1 MTYLNKFWLKSY
13 DQDVSGEIDPPSDT
27 VIDHL
32 EKHRQATGGMAA
44 LYFLGLTL
52 THEDVLSQ
60 ADRFACALQAAGYG
74 KGDVVGIC
82 LPNVPQYSITIL
94 GAFKAGCTVSNVSP
108 LLSPEEMVFQLDDCE
123 AKVLVIADV
132 LYPKFAGI
140 ADEAATV
147 KLVLQ
152 AGIFDVL
159 KFDPAAPMPTLTG
172 KSLKLFMAFL
182 NEQEARPLPR
192 ILTLDDVCFIQ
203 YTGGTTGM
211 PKGASL
217 THRNLMS
224 NMAQFA
230 AVYPLERGKD
240 IFCSGLPM
248 FHIAGLVVSM
258 LGFYFGMAQILI
270 PDPRN
275 VQHII
280 QESVKY
286 KPTVMVN
293 VPTLYLMLVREP
305 EFRNVD
311 WSGLKVCFSGAAP
324 FSQEGIN
331 ALEEV
336 VGKGKLSEL
345 YGSTETSPL
354 IAFDQ
359 KTARKRVG
367 SVGLPVPSTLVKIVD
382 LADGKTEVPVGN
394 VGEIVVSGPQ
404 VMQGYHNKP
413 EETAQVF
420 HEDEG
425 LRWLHVGDVGRM
437 DEDGFLYLVDRTKD
451 MIIVGGYKVFSTEV
465 ENVMHGHP
473 AIEMCAVI
481 GEKNPDRPET
491 EQVKLMVQPKAS
503 YKDISEDKLREEIL
517 AYARE
522 KLAPYKVPKVVQFI
536 EMPLTAVGKINKK
549 ALR

>member
-1 MTYLNKFWLKSY
+1 
-13 DQDVSGEIDPPSDT
+13 
-27 VIDHL
+27 
-32 EKHRQATGGMAA
+32 
-44 LYFLGLTL
+44 
-52 THEDVLSQ
+52 
-60 ADRFACALQAAGYG
+60 
-74 KGDVVGIC
+74 
-82 LPNVPQYSITIL
+82 
-94 GAFKAGCTVSNVSP
+94 
-108 LLSPEEMVFQLDDCE
+108 
-123 AKVLVIADV
+123 
-132 LYPKFAGI
+132 
-140 ADEAATV
+140 
-147 KLVLQ
+147 
-152 AGIFDVL
+152 
-159 KFDPAAPMPTLTG
+159 
-172 KSLKLFMAFL
+172 
-182 NEQEARPLPR
+182 
-192 ILTLDDVCFIQ
+192 
-203 YTGGTTGM
+203 
-211 PKGASL
+211 
-217 THRNLMS
+217 
-224 NMAQFA
+224 
-230 AVYPLERGKD
+230 
-240 IFCSGLPM
+240 
-248 FHIAGLVVSM
+248 
-258 LGFYFGMAQILI
+258 
-270 PDPRN
+270 
-275 VQHII
+275 
-280 QESVKY
+280 
-286 KPTVMVN
+286 
-293 VPTLYLMLVREP
+293 
-305 EFRNVD
+305 
-311 WSGLKVCFSGAAP
+311 
-324 FSQEGIN
+324 
-331 ALEEV
+331 
-336 VGKGKLSEL
+336 LSEL
-345 YGSTETSPL
+345 YGSTEPSPL